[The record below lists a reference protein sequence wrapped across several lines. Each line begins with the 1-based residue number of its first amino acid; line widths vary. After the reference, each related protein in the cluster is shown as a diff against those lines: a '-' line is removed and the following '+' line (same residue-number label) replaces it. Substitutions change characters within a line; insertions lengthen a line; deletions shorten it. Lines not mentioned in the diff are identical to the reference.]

1 MNHYIPLDVID
12 KKLLRQ
18 LQKDGRTT
26 YAEMGLMVG
35 LTAPAVRARIERMKD
50 NGVLQIV
57 AVTNPIAL
65 GFGETAIVGI
75 RVDGDARL
83 VADELAK
90 LPNVMCC
97 IMTVGGYDLMCE
109 VVCVDREEFAMLL
122 HERIRPID
130 GMRSADAFPY
140 TEVPVRRF
148 KIGRAHV

>member
-26 YAEMGLMVG
+26 YAEMGQMVG

-50 NGVLQIV
+50 NGVVRIV
-57 AVTNPIAL
+57 AVTSPTAL
-65 GFGETAIVGI
+65 GYAEAAIVGL

-90 LPNVMCC
+90 LSNLVWC
-97 IMTVGGYDLMCE
+97 IMTVGGYDLMCG
-109 VVCVDREEFAMLL
+109 VVCIDREEFAMLL
-122 HERIRPID
+122 HERIRSID
-130 GMRSADAFPY
+130 GVRSADAFPY
-140 TEVPVRRF
+140 TDMPIRF
-148 KIGRAHV
+148 NWAIPD